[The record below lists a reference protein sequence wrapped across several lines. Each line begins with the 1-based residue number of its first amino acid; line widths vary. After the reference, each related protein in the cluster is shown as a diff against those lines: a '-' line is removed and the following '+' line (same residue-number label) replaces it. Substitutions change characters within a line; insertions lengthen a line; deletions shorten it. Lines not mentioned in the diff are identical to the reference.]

1 MDTIE
6 FFSEIIISLSFN
18 TSVASR
24 AVTAEYAVY
33 EAQPLAVRRGIRK
46 PKRGNETVLK
56 LCALCVLRGDKSLDF

>member
-46 PKRGNETVLK
+46 PIK